1 MAWTF
6 KDAQRTGRSVR
17 VRIENQSAP
26 EGEQD
31 REFTYTLAPSDAM
44 TQAQFRGMV
53 KGEVRAHL
61 ASLNGGD
68 SAEDVSAFFTP
79 A

>member
-17 VRIENQSAP
+17 VRIENLSAP

-31 REFTYTLAPSDAM
+31 REFTYTLAPGDGM
-44 TQAQFRGMV
+44 TPNQFRNMV
-53 KGEVRAHL
+53 KQEVKAHIL
-61 ASLNGGD
+61 HLNGE
-68 SAEDVSAFFTP
+68 AAEEDVSADFNP